1 MELINIMSIKGYKQI
16 FSKTKYPINEDTV
29 LELKGEFRSSGKTQS
44 KIYFGLRC
52 FKENREEILAP
63 KINRID
69 EPLLITSINTDGKR
83 FTVNKTPEKWCG
95 SDERNDYKYLGLY
108 YDGNIERLPDYLI
121 KTPAYKNFVDNNIYL
136 NEELPKDIIDKI
148 IPFQTRVMNH
158 KDAGTYDYSAA
169 CYNEVPEIWTEFKA
183 EYQGFSVGYGDIKG
197 KFRPGTRIVN
207 PFVLCNY
214 GQNKDAI
221 LEIKNI
227 EVFLKDKPKFL

>member
-1 MELINIMSIKGYKQI
+1 
-16 FSKTKYPINEDTV
+16 
-29 LELKGEFRSSGKTQS
+29 
-44 KIYFGLRC
+44 
-52 FKENREEILAP
+52 
-63 KINRID
+63 
-69 EPLLITSINTDGKR
+69 
-83 FTVNKTPEKWCG
+83 
-95 SDERNDYKYLGLY
+95 
-108 YDGNIERLPDYLI
+108 
-121 KTPAYKNFVDNNIYL
+121 
-136 NEELPKDIIDKI
+136 
-148 IPFQTRVMNH
+148 MNH
-158 KDAGTYDYSAA
+158 IDSNTYDYSAA